1 MLSHLGDLLLLL
13 GSTATI
19 SASYTPTLFWHST
32 GGPGDTLILG
42 KSGPCD
48 LPCDVYVAPASGAA
62 SVKLAAD
69 AVHVNN
75 HSVMIEL
82 PSTLPLDAYN
92 ITVGGST
99 PFLVGA
105 PDLWW

>member
-1 MLSHLGDLLLLL
+1 MPRHLHDLLLIL
-13 GSTATI
+13 GSAATTTA
-19 SASYTPTLFWHST
+19 AGNPTLFWHST

-48 LPCDVYVAPASGAA
+48 TPCEVHVAPVSGAA
-62 SVKLAAD
+62 SVKLASD

-82 PSTLPLDAYN
+82 PLTLPLDVYN
-92 ITVGGST
+92 VTVGGSA
-99 PFLVGA
+99 PLVVGA